1 MVGSRLFRAGWL
13 ALFIACAGCTVPSPP
28 DANQPISGQSD
39 EMRSG
44 AVATTSTRPPPT
56 AVSHDLETPLVA
68 TAVPLTTTAVSP
80 TAPRRSKI
88 SPTTTISPISTSS
101 PTTASVAEALPEED
115 SEPRSFTIAATG
127 DLLIH
132 GPISDRARFEGGWDF
147 TPMFQW
153 VAPILRA
160 ADLAVCHVESPL
172 SPDNTGLA
180 SYPRFLV
187 PNQLADAI
195 RSSGYDTCSLASN
208 HAVDWG
214 LTGVAGTIEALDR
227 LGVAHSGMARSPE
240 ERERLNLLQVRGATV
255 AHLSYSRISN
265 VALPAGQPHLTNLIS
280 EQAIREEARRARRA
294 GADFIILSLHWGW
307 EFRSLP
313 NPYQAD
319 LGPRLLSSPDIDLI
333 LGHHAHVVQP
343 VAEIDGEY
351 LAYGLGNFLSRQSP
365 GTCRTCPA
373 ASQDGVILHLTVV
386 EDATSGLW
394 RVTEATHTPTRVEPG
409 TFEIVNVLSPARP
422 HDPVVMAAS
431 AQRTARTLES
441 QGTKVPPRA
450 PLPNPDPERL
460 PPDPYPARFPP

>member
-13 ALFIACAGCTVPSPP
+13 ALFIACAGCTAPSPP
-28 DANQPISGQSD
+28 DATRPLTGESD
-39 EMRSG
+39 EVRTA
-44 AVATTSTRPPPT
+44 AVVASSRPSPT
-56 AVSHDLETPLVA
+56 AVPHASEA
-68 TAVPLTTTAVSP
+68 ALTTTAASLSTTAVRP
-80 TAPRRSKI
+80 TVPRRS
-88 SPTTTISPISTSS
+88 TTTLATTIPPLSTSAP
-101 PTTASVAEALPEED
+101 PTVPVAAALPLED
-115 SEPRSFTIAATG
+115 PEPRSFTIAATG

-132 GPISDRARFEGGWDF
+132 GPISARARFAGGWDF
-147 TPMFQW
+147 TPMFRW

-187 PNQLADAI
+187 PNQLADAV

-214 LTGVAGTIEALDR
+214 LTGVTGTIEALDR

-265 VALPAGQPHLTNLIS
+265 MALPAGQPHLTNLIS
-280 EQAIREEARRARRA
+280 EQAIKEEAQRARRA

-343 VAEIDGEY
+343 VAELDGEY

-365 GTCRTCPA
+365 RTCRGCPA
-373 ASQDGVILHLTVV
+373 ASQDGVILHLTVT
-386 EDATSGLW
+386 EDVASGVW
-394 RVTEATHTPTRVEPG
+394 RVTEVAHTPTRVEPG
-409 TFEIVNVLSPARP
+409 TFEIVNVLSPSLP
-422 HDPVVMAAS
+422 HDPAAMAAS
-431 AQRTARTLES
+431 AQRTARVLES
-441 QGTKVPPRA
+441 LGTEVPPRA
-450 PLPNPDPERL
+450 PPPNPDPERAPPDHNPALL
-460 PPDPYPARFPP
+460 PP

>member
-28 DANQPISGQSD
+28 DANRPANGESN
-39 EMRSG
+39 EARSV
-44 AVATTSTRPPPT
+44 AVATSTRPPPT
-56 AVSHDLETPLVA
+56 AVPHASETAPTA
-68 TAVPLTTTAVSP
+68 TAVSLSTTAVRP
-80 TAPRRSKI
+80 TVPRRSI
-88 SPTTTISPISTSS
+88 TIPTTTIPPLSTSAP
-101 PTTASVAEALPEED
+101 PTAPVAAVLPEENP
-115 SEPRSFTIAATG
+115 EPRSFTIAATG

-132 GPISDRARFEGGWDF
+132 GPISARARFAGGWDF
-147 TPMFQW
+147 TPMFRW

-214 LTGVAGTIEALDR
+214 LTGVAGTIEALNR

-240 ERERLNLLQVRGATV
+240 ERERINLLQVKGAAV
-255 AHLSYSRISN
+255 AHLSYSHISN
-265 VALPAGQPHLTNLIS
+265 IALPAGQSHLTNLIS

-294 GADFIILSLHWGW
+294 GADFVILSLHWGW
-307 EFRSLP
+307 EYRTLP
-313 NPYQAD
+313 TPYQAD

-343 VAEIDGEY
+343 VARFDGEY

-365 GTCRTCPA
+365 RTCRGCPA
-373 ASQDGVILHLTVV
+373 ASQDGVILHLTVT
-386 EDATSGLW
+386 EDATSGVW
-394 RVTEATHTPTRVEPG
+394 RVTEASHTPTRVEPG
-409 TFEIVNVLSPARP
+409 TFEIVNVLSPAHP
-422 HDPVVMAAS
+422 HDPAVMDAS
-431 AQRTARTLES
+431 AQRTARALES
-441 QGTKVPPRA
+441 LGTKVPPRD
-450 PLPNPDPERL
+450 LSPNPDPDRT
-460 PPDPYPARFPP
+460 PPDHHPALLPS